1 MVQQRR
7 PVLAFIFFFDIAVY
21 LFRLAVKHA
30 MGAGKEAS
38 VHGLLYQM
46 GNMLAMY
53 TLVSLFNW
61 RQRRSGTKCEGQVS
75 LAACGACLFGF
86 FSLLA
91 RWSASVHGLLY
102 QMGNMLAMYTLVSLF
117 NWCQRHSSSRCEGQ
131 VSTAT

>member
-1 MVQQRR
+1 MIHCLLCLSQPQLCAHLHSEKHESAGLEQEYSKDMVQQRR

-61 RQRRSGTKCEGQVS
+61 RQRRS
-75 LAACGACLFGF
+75 
-86 FSLLA
+86 
-91 RWSASVHGLLY
+91 
-102 QMGNMLAMYTLVSLF
+102 
-117 NWCQRHSSSRCEGQ
+117 SSRCEGQ
-131 VSTAT
+131 VSIS